1 LGITVAGAAER
12 GAQAGAQVGGLAAP
26 AWIEAPL
33 SRWGAATWA
42 MGIAAVAAG
51 LHLAFWG
58 AATPLGSAPVP
69 GALLAAA
76 GLAWAVWAWARFRV
90 AGLPLDAGD
99 TPLQLIE
106 EGPYR
111 YSRHPMYLGVTAAL
125 LGTAMALGLPLLL
138 VGAVLFAAIVHTV
151 HIPREEAQLARRF
164 GGWWRDY
171 AGDVR
176 RWL

>member
-1 LGITVAGAAER
+1 MAGAAEPR
-12 GAQAGAQVGGLAAP
+12 ALNAAGWAD
-26 AWIEAPL
+26 APL
-33 SRWGAATWA
+33 SRWSVAPLA
-42 MGIAAVAAG
+42 MGIAAAAAG
-51 LHLAFWG
+51 LHLALWG

-69 GALLAAA
+69 GAVLAAA
-76 GLAWAVWAWARFRV
+76 GLAWALWAWARFRG
-90 AGLPLDAGD
+90 AGLPLDAGNA
-99 TPLQLIE
+99 PLQLIE

-111 YSRHPMYLGVTAAL
+111 YGRHPMYLGITAAL

-138 VGAVLFAAIVHTV
+138 VGALLFAGIVHTV

-171 AGDVR
+171 EADVR

>member
-1 LGITVAGAAER
+1 MPLE
-12 GAQAGAQVGGLAAP
+12 P
-26 AWIEAPL
+26 EAP
-33 SRWGAATWA
+33 
-42 MGIAAVAAG
+42 M
-51 LHLAFWG
+51 
-58 AATPLGSAPVP
+58 
-69 GALLAAA
+69 
-76 GLAWAVWAWARFRV
+76 
-90 AGLPLDAGD
+90 
-99 TPLQLIE
+99 QLMD

-111 YSRHPMYLGVTAAL
+111 YSRHPMYLGITAAL

-138 VGAVLFAAIVHTV
+138 VGALLFAAIVHTV